1 MRAFKKLFVK
11 AGEIC
16 KADLTVKVDDLW
28 FWNISESKKELDNG
42 KYIIQAGGSSKDA
55 ALIDSEIEIYGNLS
69 DDIKSL
75 YVVPVKKIMKPGERV
90 AIDSNLTLK
99 NDKILRDN
107 EYLIEFESS
116 DLSVAQVKDG
126 KIYALSSGMAVIKAK
141 ASHKNQT
148 AEKAFPILVK

>member
-1 MRAFKKLFVK
+1 
-11 AGEIC
+11 
-16 KADLTVKVDDLW
+16 
-28 FWNISESKKELDNG
+28 
-42 KYIIQAGGSSKDA
+42 
-55 ALIDSEIEIYGNLS
+55 
-69 DDIKSL
+69 
-75 YVVPVKKIMKPGERV
+75 MKPGERV

-148 AEKAFPILVK
+148 AEKAFPI